1 MSDFHGLPTR
11 ILNNGLLSLEF
22 LAEAGPRIVRL
33 SAFGKDNLFADI
45 LTTASTPYGVFSIV
59 MGIAFGIPPRLF
71 HAHISPIM
79 TAFPLRS

>member
-45 LTTASTPYGVFSIV
+45 PT
-59 MGIAFGIPPRLF
+59 R
-71 HAHISPIM
+71 
-79 TAFPLRS
+79 